1 MNPAHSANISARQSY
16 YNILSH
22 PALWEQAFFI
32 FNHELTG
39 QGNPDTQQLIV
50 QRIRYLIHGLL
61 FSLLKRLFNSK
72 HMTRTTL
79 WCIQRGAKCQ
89 IQVKFTPDMEL

>member
-1 MNPAHSANISARQSY
+1 MGTSLFYFQPRVDGAGKPRYATTHSTADPISDPWS
-16 YNILSH
+16 I
-22 PALWEQAFFI
+22 
-32 FNHELTG
+32 
-39 QGNPDTQQLIV
+39 
-50 QRIRYLIHGLL
+50 L

-89 IQVKFTPDMEL
+89 MQVKFTPDMEL